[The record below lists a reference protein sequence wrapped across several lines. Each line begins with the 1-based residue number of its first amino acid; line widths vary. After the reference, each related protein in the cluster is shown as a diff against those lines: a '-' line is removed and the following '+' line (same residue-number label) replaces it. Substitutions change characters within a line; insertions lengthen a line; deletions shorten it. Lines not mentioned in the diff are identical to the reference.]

1 MTVSDLKL
9 KIFRQIDSLEKSRL
23 EEFYGLLLNYVNGKK
38 DVSDWDKLTAT
49 QKQGILDAIDE
60 MDSRKGIANEVV
72 IDKFRK
78 KYFNA

>member
-9 KIFRQIDSLEKSRL
+9 KIFRQIDSLEKNRL
-23 EEFYGLLLNYVNGKK
+23 EEFYGLLMNYVNGKK
-38 DVSDWDKLTAT
+38 DIYDWDKLSNT

-60 MDSRKGIANEVV
+60 LDSEKGVSNKLV

-78 KYFNA
+78 KYSNA